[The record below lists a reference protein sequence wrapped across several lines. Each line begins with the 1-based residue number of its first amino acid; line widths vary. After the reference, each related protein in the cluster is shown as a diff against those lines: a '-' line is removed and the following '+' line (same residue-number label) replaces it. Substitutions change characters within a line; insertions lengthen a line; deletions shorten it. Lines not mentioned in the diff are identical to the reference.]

1 MWATDFRRE
10 IWVSKMM
17 WCTAKER
24 WLLLK
29 ILWSEAGKTSTLS
42 ILTGAIL
49 PSAGKAFLGGFDV
62 VQEQRKA
69 LEDFETFLSE
79 GISQYFL
86 Q

>member
-1 MWATDFRRE
+1 
-10 IWVSKMM
+10 
-17 WCTAKER
+17 
-24 WLLLK
+24 
-29 ILWSEAGKTSTLS
+29 
-42 ILTGAIL
+42 LTGAIL